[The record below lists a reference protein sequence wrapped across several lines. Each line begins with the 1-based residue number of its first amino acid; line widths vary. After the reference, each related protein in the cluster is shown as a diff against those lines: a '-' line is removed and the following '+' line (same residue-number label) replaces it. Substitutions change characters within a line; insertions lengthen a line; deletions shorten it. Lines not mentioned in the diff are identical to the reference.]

1 MSKPIIHF
9 LTLSIYLHLTD
20 REIRKLLREHQIV
33 VNEFCQALLVNG
45 AQTISD
51 SAEMKML
58 IQNIL

>member
-1 MSKPIIHF
+1 MSKPILHF
-9 LTLSIYLHLTD
+9 LMLSIYLHLTD
-20 REIRKLLREHQIV
+20 REIQKLLREHQIV
-33 VNEFCQALLVNG
+33 VNEFCQALFVNG

>member
-1 MSKPIIHF
+1 M
-9 LTLSIYLHLTD
+9 
-20 REIRKLLREHQIV
+20 V

-45 AQTISD
+45 AQTIND